1 MIEILILFITLLI
14 GLVSLFERPKE
25 IRNLKDL
32 LQEKKL
38 LLMISLLILFFILSS
53 LVSII
58 GNNDQQ
64 AKIRLSDLK
73 IQEMK
78 KEIHDLSTKTD
89 RNNNLLLL
97 AVNRSFGYRKDHKLT
112 SEEYNSS
119 IKASTEI
126 NNIVSKGGVNIGSNV
141 TVTYFPKDVD
151 KEIVEKALRNL
162 GFKVEQGT
170 TLNQFAT
177 NSIWYGKNVSVKQ
190 IQSVALTLVKA
201 GVQLKQIS
209 PLRKNS
215 TKTNVIQVGTESMK
229 EIILRKSITVDDIM
243 KIRSLKI

>member
-1 MIEILILFITLLI
+1 MIEILIIFIALLI
-14 GLVSLFERPKE
+14 GLVSLIERPKE

-32 LQEKKL
+32 LQEKML
-38 LLMISLLILFFILSS
+38 LFLISLLILSS
-53 LVSII
+53 LFSII
-58 GNNDQQ
+58 ESNKQQ
-64 AKIRLSDLK
+64 AKIELSDRK
-73 IQEMK
+73 NQEMK
-78 KEIHDLSTKTD
+78 KEIHDLLTKTD
-89 RNNNLLLL
+89 HNTNLLLF
-97 AVNRSFGYRKDHKLT
+97 AVNRSLGISKNHKTT

-141 TVTYFPKDVD
+141 TITFFPKDVD

-215 TKTNVIQVGTESMK
+215 NKTNIIQVGTESMK

-243 KIRSLKI
+243 KISSLKR